1 MESQSKIEVEYYFL
15 DNEER
20 KRFAQNSQEILISQ
34 IKEEERTEI
43 NNEYNTNLKKF

>member
-1 MESQSKIEVEYYFL
+1 MESQSRLEIEHYFI

-34 IKEEERTEI
+34 IKEDERTEI
-43 NNEYNTNLKKF
+43 NN